1 MNNTKSL
8 LIGMNLKDAI
18 ELDTVKLDKSE
29 TYPKEKVLPKDGI
42 YIYFY
47 QPSQGV
53 FYQQQGDQ
61 KRRATDF
68 LRSKNTYQ
76 LDRVFQRI
84 LKYVLSG

>member
-1 MNNTKSL
+1 
-8 LIGMNLKDAI
+8 MNLKDAI
-18 ELDTVKLDKSE
+18 ELDNLKLDKSG
-29 TYPKEKVLPKDGI
+29 TYLKEKVLPKDGI
-42 YIYFY
+42 YIYVY
-47 QPSQGV
+47 QPSQAV

-68 LRSKNTYQ
+68 LWSKNTYQ

>member
-1 MNNTKSL
+1 
-8 LIGMNLKDAI
+8 MNLKDAI
-18 ELDTVKLDKSE
+18 ELDNLKLDKSE
-29 TYPKEKVLPKDGI
+29 TYLKEKVLPKDGI

-47 QPSQGV
+47 QPSQAV

-68 LRSKNTYQ
+68 LWSKNTYQ